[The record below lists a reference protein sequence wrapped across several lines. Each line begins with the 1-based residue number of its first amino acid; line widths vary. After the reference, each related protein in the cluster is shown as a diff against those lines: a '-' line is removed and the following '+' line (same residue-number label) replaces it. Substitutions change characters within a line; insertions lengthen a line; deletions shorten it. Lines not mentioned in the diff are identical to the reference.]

1 MFLRIIVKRVAKY
14 YSLQGNDF
22 SKLLQAELFVPN

>member
-1 MFLRIIVKRVAKY
+1 MFLRIIVKKVAKY

-22 SKLLQAELFVPN
+22 SKRLQAELSLSN